1 MATTPGKQASEP
13 TSEPAN
19 RSYASRRSVQRH
31 GAIIS
36 YYNGTQGAPTTG
48 RLSLP
53 RQDMTEVGKCIGTF
67 GIVGT
72 DDTDDTDTR

>member
-1 MATTPGKQASEP
+1 MATTPGEQASEP

-36 YYNGTQGAPTTG
+36 YYSGTQGAPTG

-53 RQDMTEVGKCIGTF
+53 RQDMTEVGKFIGTF